1 MADQLSNLKHGDQMM
16 GRFYPKGYIFSVF
29 LDSQKRS
36 EAVLL
41 LHEAGWEEEDL
52 IEFGGPEL
60 LLHREELLASRSTL
74 AEIFSKFA
82 NRDRVYHDA
91 LALASRDP
99 ESTFLLIY
107 APDSPRREQATE
119 VIKPLATLAESFETF
134 SFNQIPVGSDV
145 P

>member
-1 MADQLSNLKHGDQMM
+1 MDNLSNLKHGDESM

-29 LDSQKRS
+29 LDSQKRA
-36 EAVLL
+36 EAVQLL
-41 LHEAGWEEEDL
+41 RQAGWVEEDL

-91 LALASRDP
+91 LALAARDP

-107 APDSPRREQATE
+107 APDSSKREEATE
-119 VIKPLATLAESFETF
+119 AIKGLATLAESFETF
-134 SFNQIPVGSDV
+134 SFNQIAVGVDV